1 MNSIE
6 RVRAAIDRKP
16 VDQVP
21 LGLYVVDHDTIEKV
35 IGRKTLV
42 RDKINAQI
50 ALWEGRRDEVAESY
64 KKDTVEFYRKL
75 DCVDIIC
82 FKEAARLPPK
92 DYEPLRPR
100 RIDERTWEDKHGRV
114 WQASYDSNMI
124 TCVEDPNAKEQTYTP
139 EMFQKPVTD
148 VPPDPSCFEAQD
160 YLIQELGKER
170 YIMGGSGGTTAIVL
184 LGGME
189 NGLMEYALNPETV
202 RAATAHSVALQNLH
216 DKYNIRPGQSG
227 VLIEQDMASTKG
239 PMISPAMFREFCL
252 PAMTE
257 RVAHIK
263 SFNMQVSLHNCGNN
277 LAILDQIADAGVQ
290 CYQSLQRFAGME
302 LSVLKKMQGHR
313 MAFWG
318 GVDLEVLVTGG
329 PEDARACVRRA
340 MQDGAP
346 GGGFILGPSHSIAFG
361 TRYENFMAMIDEF
374 NKLKTRVF

>member
-124 TCVEDPNAKEQTYTP
+124 T
-139 EMFQKPVTD
+139 
-148 VPPDPSCFEAQD
+148 
-160 YLIQELGKER
+160 
-170 YIMGGSGGTTAIVL
+170 
-184 LGGME
+184 
-189 NGLMEYALNPETV
+189 
-202 RAATAHSVALQNLH
+202 
-216 DKYNIRPGQSG
+216 
-227 VLIEQDMASTKG
+227 
-239 PMISPAMFREFCL
+239 
-252 PAMTE
+252 
-257 RVAHIK
+257 
-263 SFNMQVSLHNCGNN
+263 
-277 LAILDQIADAGVQ
+277 
-290 CYQSLQRFAGME
+290 
-302 LSVLKKMQGHR
+302 
-313 MAFWG
+313 
-318 GVDLEVLVTGG
+318 
-329 PEDARACVRRA
+329 
-340 MQDGAP
+340 
-346 GGGFILGPSHSIAFG
+346 
-361 TRYENFMAMIDEF
+361 
-374 NKLKTRVF
+374 